1 MVESPSE
8 GKVRTR
14 KEIERN
20 TEEIGNASI
29 VSQDVMND
37 EVRDELT
44 SIIQDMLMK
53 AHEMAFEYSTM
64 ECEQI
69 NSCQLAKKS
78 RELFKTV
85 KKLNEYIKK
94 LSPQTPATYIR

>member
-1 MVESPSE
+1 MVESPTE
-8 GKVRTR
+8 GKVRAR

-20 TEEIGNASI
+20 SQE
-29 VSQDVMND
+29 VSTVAVTSQQAMND

-44 SIIQDMLMK
+44 NIIQDMLMK

-69 NSCQLAKKS
+69 NSCPLAKKS

-85 KKLNEYIKK
+85 KKLNEYVKK
-94 LSPQTPATYIR
+94 LAPQTPATYIR

>member
-1 MVESPSE
+1 MVETNSE
-8 GKVRTR
+8 GKVRAR
-14 KEIERN
+14 KEIERDPK
-20 TEEIGNASI
+20 EISSTSI
-29 VSQDVMND
+29 ANQDMMND

-94 LSPQTPATYIR
+94 LSPQTPVTYIR